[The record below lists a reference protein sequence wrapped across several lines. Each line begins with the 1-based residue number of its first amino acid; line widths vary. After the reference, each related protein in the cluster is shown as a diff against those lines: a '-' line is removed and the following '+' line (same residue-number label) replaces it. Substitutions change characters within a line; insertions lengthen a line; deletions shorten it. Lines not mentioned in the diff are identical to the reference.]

1 MNLAIMDEYMELYEN
16 YFENYEILLDNEEEE

>member
-1 MNLAIMDEYMELYEN
+1 MELAIMDEYMEMYEN

>member
-1 MNLAIMDEYMELYEN
+1 MNLAIMDEYMEMYEN

>member
-1 MNLAIMDEYMELYEN
+1 MNLTIMDEYMEMYEN